1 VQELQANIAEAGG
14 ARGEHQCLWRWT
26 KHTSTTYISFEL
38 DTKWATYL
46 ANCAATEHGL
56 EKKIGRKWKVENNEK
71 ED

>member
-1 VQELQANIAEAGG
+1 MLVALDKAHLDNI
-14 ARGEHQCLWRWT
+14 
-26 KHTSTTYISFEL
+26 YFEL